1 MNAKLRIVIPASA
14 AVATILLTACAD
26 KPIRVPGGTFVEE
39 PYTGET
45 TTKTHTV
52 ISNGEE
58 ITDTEVIFI
67 DDEVPVGPV
76 EEKQQSGQQGG
87 TAQGGSSAQGGDA
100 SAQQGGTT
108 ELQPVE
114 QDQQQTAKSNAPEG
128 SVEYKVVKGDT
139 LWGIGMV
146 YGVSVARLA
155 EINGIDEKAP
165 LKVGQVLMIP
175 PDAKNAVGKPVEKKQ
190 EKKQET
196 NPATTSTATTTKPA
210 TATKA
215 QPVTKDGETL
225 YVVKSGDN
233 LSMIAYRHH
242 VKLADLVA
250 ANKIDPKAT
259 LRVGQTLVIPA
270 AGAKA
275 ASTTKTATTTTKTD
289 SGTKTATTTKTDS
302 GTKTAATTSATTK
315 TDSGT
320 KTATTTPA
328 TPATTTKGGEG
339 TGGVVEPI
347 GGSMSGSASASTS
360 TPAATTTTK
369 PTASSASSGL
379 ASVSALDDADVISVQ
394 IDSES
399 TLEEVA
405 NIHDRN
411 LEDLIRLNPE
421 FKSGQKIPAGT
432 AVKMPLF

>member
-14 AVATILLTACAD
+14 AVAAILLTACAD

-76 EEKQQSGQQGG
+76 EDKTQAGKQDGASA
-87 TAQGGSSAQGGDA
+87 AQGGSSAQGGDA
-100 SAQQGGTT
+100 SAQQGTT
-108 ELQPVE
+108 TLQPVD
-114 QDQQQTAKSNAPEG
+114 QDQTAKSNAPEG

-196 NPATTSTATTTKPA
+196 KPATTSATTTKPA
-210 TATKA
+210 TTSTATKA

-250 ANKIDPKAT
+250 ANKVDPKAT

-275 ASTTKTATTTTKTD
+275 ATTTTTKP
-289 SGTKTATTTKTDS
+289 ATTTKTEPAS
-302 GTKTAATTSATTK
+302 TTKPATATSTTTKTEPATTKPATTSQ
-315 TDSGT
+315 
-320 KTATTTPA
+320 
-328 TPATTTKGGEG
+328 TKGGEG
-339 TGGVVEPI
+339 SGGVVEPI
-347 GGSMSGSASASTS
+347 GGSSMGGNSGSASASTS
-360 TPAATTTTK
+360 TPAPTTTTAK
-369 PTASSASSGL
+369 PATSSTASSGL

>member
-1 MNAKLRIVIPASA
+1 MNAKFRIVIPASA
-14 AVATILLTACAD
+14 AVAAILLTACAD

-76 EEKQQSGQQGG
+76 EDKTQAGKQDGASA
-87 TAQGGSSAQGGDA
+87 AQGGSSAQGGDA
-100 SAQQGGTT
+100 SAQQGTT
-108 ELQPVE
+108 TLQPVD
-114 QDQQQTAKSNAPEG
+114 QDQTAKSNAPEG

-196 NPATTSTATTTKPA
+196 KPATTSATTTKPA
-210 TATKA
+210 TTSTATKA

-250 ANKIDPKAT
+250 ANKVDPKAT

-275 ASTTKTATTTTKTD
+275 ATTTTTKP
-289 SGTKTATTTKTDS
+289 ATTTKTEPAS
-302 GTKTAATTSATTK
+302 TTKPATATSTTTKTEPATTKPATTSQ
-315 TDSGT
+315 
-320 KTATTTPA
+320 
-328 TPATTTKGGEG
+328 TKGGEG
-339 TGGVVEPI
+339 SGGVVEPI
-347 GGSMSGSASASTS
+347 GGSSMGGNSGSASASTS
-360 TPAATTTTK
+360 TPAPTTTTAK
-369 PTASSASSGL
+369 PATSSTASSGL

>member
-1 MNAKLRIVIPASA
+1 MNAKFRIVIPASA
-14 AVATILLTACAD
+14 AVAAILLTACAD

-76 EEKQQSGQQGG
+76 EDKTQAGKQDGASA
-87 TAQGGSSAQGGDA
+87 AQGGSSAQGGDA
-100 SAQQGGTT
+100 SAQQGTT
-108 ELQPVE
+108 TLQPVD
-114 QDQQQTAKSNAPEG
+114 QDQTAKSNAPEG

-196 NPATTSTATTTKPA
+196 KPEATKPA
-210 TATKA
+210 STSTTKSATTTKA
-215 QPVTKDGETL
+215 QPVAKDGETL

-250 ANKIDPKAT
+250 ANKVDPKAT

-275 ASTTKTATTTTKTD
+275 ATTTTTKP
-289 SGTKTATTTKTDS
+289 ATTTKTEPAS
-302 GTKTAATTSATTK
+302 TTKPATATSTTTKTEPATTKPATTSQ
-315 TDSGT
+315 
-320 KTATTTPA
+320 
-328 TPATTTKGGEG
+328 TKGGEG
-339 TGGVVEPI
+339 SGGVVEPI
-347 GGSMSGSASASTS
+347 GGSSMGGNSGSASASTS
-360 TPAATTTTK
+360 TPAPTTTTAK
-369 PTASSASSGL
+369 PATSSTASSGL

>member
-1 MNAKLRIVIPASA
+1 MNAKFRIVIPASA
-14 AVATILLTACAD
+14 AVAAILLTACAD
-26 KPIRVPGGTFVEE
+26 KPVRVPGGTFVEE

-45 TTKTHTV
+45 ATKTHTV

-100 SAQQGGTT
+100 SAQQGTT
-108 ELQPVE
+108 TLQPVD
-114 QDQQQTAKSNAPEG
+114 QDQTAKSNAPEG

-175 PDAKNAVGKPVEKKQ
+175 PDAKNAVAKPVEKKQ

-196 NPATTSTATTTKPA
+196 KSEATKPA
-210 TATKA
+210 STSTTKSATTTKA
-215 QPVTKDGETL
+215 QPVAKDGETL

-242 VKLADLVA
+242 VKLADLIA
-250 ANKIDPKAT
+250 ANKVDPKAT

-275 ASTTKTATTTTKTD
+275 ASTTKTATT
-289 SGTKTATTTKTDS
+289 
-302 GTKTAATTSATTK
+302 TTK

>member
-1 MNAKLRIVIPASA
+1 MNAKFRIVIPATASA
-14 AVATILLTACAD
+14 AVAAVLLTACAD
-26 KPIRVPGGTFVEE
+26 KPVRVPGGTFVEE

-58 ITDTEVIFI
+58 IVDTEVIFI
-67 DDEVPVGPV
+67 EDEVPVGPV
-76 EEKQQSGQQGG
+76 EDNTQGG
-87 TAQGGSSAQGGDA
+87 AVQGGDSA
-100 SAQQGGTT
+100 AQQGGAT
-108 ELQPVE
+108 LQPVE
-114 QDQQQTAKSNAPEG
+114 QEQTAKSNAPEG

-155 EINGIDEKAP
+155 EINGIDEKST
-165 LKVGQVLMIP
+165 LRVGQVLMIP

-190 EKKQET
+190 ETKPATSTKTET
-196 NPATTSTATTTKPA
+196 KPATTAAKPA

-242 VKLADLVA
+242 VKLADLIA
-250 ANKIDPKAT
+250 ANKVDPKAT

-270 AGAKA
+270 ASKT
-275 ASTTKTATTTTKTD
+275 ASTTTKTATTTTT
-289 SGTKTATTTKTDS
+289 TKTEPASTTKPATTTTKTEPATTTK
-302 GTKTAATTSATTK
+302 
-315 TDSGT
+315 
-320 KTATTTPA
+320 
-328 TPATTTKGGEG
+328 PATTTQPKGGEG

-347 GGSMSGSASASTS
+347 GGSMGGSSASASTS
-360 TPAATTTTK
+360 TPAATTKPATTTTV
-369 PTASSASSGL
+369 P
-379 ASVSALDDADVISVQ
+379 ALDPVSSLSDADVISVQ

-411 LEDLIRLNPE
+411 IEDLIRLNPE

>member
-1 MNAKLRIVIPASA
+1 MNAKFRIVIPASA
-14 AVATILLTACAD
+14 AVAAILLTACAD

-52 ISNGEE
+52 VSNGEE

-76 EEKQQSGQQGG
+76 EEKQQAGQQSGAS
-87 TAQGGSSAQGGDA
+87 AQGGAVQGGDA

-108 ELQPVE
+108 TLQPV
-114 QDQQQTAKSNAPEG
+114 DQEQTAKSNAPEG

-175 PDAKNAVGKPVEKKQ
+175 PDARNAVGKPVEKKQ

-196 NPATTSTATTTKPA
+196 KSEVKPATTTKPA

-215 QPVTKDGETL
+215 QPVAKDGETL

-242 VKLADLVA
+242 VKLADLIA
-250 ANKIDPKAT
+250 ANKVDPKAT

-275 ASTTKTATTTTKTD
+275 ATTSTTTTTKPA
-289 SGTKTATTTKTDS
+289 TATTTKTEPAS
-302 GTKTAATTSATTK
+302 TTKPATAATTTKTEPATTK
-315 TDSGT
+315 PA
-320 KTATTTPA
+320 TATTA
-328 TPATTTKGGEG
+328 TQTKGGEG

-347 GGSMSGSASASTS
+347 GGSMSGSGSASASTTTT

-369 PTASSASSGL
+369 PASSSASSGL

>member
-1 MNAKLRIVIPASA
+1 MKATIRIVTPAA
-14 AVATILLTACAD
+14 ATAAAALLLTACAD
-26 KPIRVPGGTFVEE
+26 KPVRIPGGAFVEE
-39 PYTGET
+39 PYQGET
-45 TTKTHTV
+45 VTRTQTQT
-52 ISNGEE
+52 IPSNGSDTIETE
-58 ITDTEVIFI
+58 IIYIDTD
-67 DDEVPVGPV
+67 VPVGPV
-76 EEKQQSGQQGG
+76 EDDSQGDLAG
-87 TAQGGSSAQGGDA
+87 LQGGD
-100 SAQQGGTT
+100 QQ
-108 ELQPVE
+108 LQPVE
-114 QDQQQTAKSNAPEG
+114 HQPETKSNVPEG

-155 EINGIDEKAP
+155 EINGIDEKST
-165 LKVGQVLMIP
+165 LRVGQVLMIP

-190 EKKQET
+190 ETKPATSTKTET
-196 NPATTSTATTTKPA
+196 KPATTAAKPA

-242 VKLADLVA
+242 VKLADLIA
-250 ANKIDPKAT
+250 ANKVDPKAT

-270 AGAKA
+270 ASKT
-275 ASTTKTATTTTKTD
+275 ASTTTKTATTTTT
-289 SGTKTATTTKTDS
+289 TKTEPASTTKPATTTTTTKTEPATTTK
-302 GTKTAATTSATTK
+302 
-315 TDSGT
+315 
-320 KTATTTPA
+320 
-328 TPATTTKGGEG
+328 PATTTQPKGGEG

-347 GGSMSGSASASTS
+347 GGSMGGSSASTSTS
-360 TPAATTTTK
+360 TPAATTKPATTTTV
-369 PTASSASSGL
+369 P
-379 ASVSALDDADVISVQ
+379 ALDPVSSLSDADVISVQ

-411 LEDLIRLNPE
+411 IEDLIRLNPE

>member
-1 MNAKLRIVIPASA
+1 MNAKFRIVIPASA
-14 AVATILLTACAD
+14 AVAAILLTACAD

-45 TTKTHTV
+45 TTKPHTV

-76 EEKQQSGQQGG
+76 EDKTQAGKQDGASA
-87 TAQGGSSAQGGDA
+87 AQGGSSAQGGDA
-100 SAQQGGTT
+100 SAQQGTT
-108 ELQPVE
+108 TLQPVD
-114 QDQQQTAKSNAPEG
+114 QDQTAKSNAPEG

-196 NPATTSTATTTKPA
+196 KPATTSATTTKPA
-210 TATKA
+210 TTSTATKA

-250 ANKIDPKAT
+250 ANKVDPKAT

-275 ASTTKTATTTTKTD
+275 ATTTTTKP
-289 SGTKTATTTKTDS
+289 ATTTKTEPAS
-302 GTKTAATTSATTK
+302 TTKPATATSTTTKTEPATTKPATTSQ
-315 TDSGT
+315 
-320 KTATTTPA
+320 
-328 TPATTTKGGEG
+328 TKGGEG
-339 TGGVVEPI
+339 SGGVVEPI
-347 GGSMSGSASASTS
+347 GGSSMGGNSGSASASTS
-360 TPAATTTTK
+360 TPAPTTTTAK
-369 PTASSASSGL
+369 PATSSTASSGL

>member
-1 MNAKLRIVIPASA
+1 M
-14 AVATILLTACAD
+14 
-26 KPIRVPGGTFVEE
+26 
-39 PYTGET
+39 
-45 TTKTHTV
+45 
-52 ISNGEE
+52 
-58 ITDTEVIFI
+58 
-67 DDEVPVGPV
+67 
-76 EEKQQSGQQGG
+76 
-87 TAQGGSSAQGGDA
+87 
-100 SAQQGGTT
+100 
-108 ELQPVE
+108 
-114 QDQQQTAKSNAPEG
+114 
-128 SVEYKVVKGDT
+128 
-139 LWGIGMV
+139 
-146 YGVSVARLA
+146 
-155 EINGIDEKAP
+155 
-165 LKVGQVLMIP
+165 
-175 PDAKNAVGKPVEKKQ
+175 
-190 EKKQET
+190 
-196 NPATTSTATTTKPA
+196 

-215 QPVTKDGETL
+215 QPVAKEGESL

-275 ASTTKTATTTTKTD
+275 ATTSTTTTTKPATTTTTTKTEPA
-289 SGTKTATTTKTDS
+289 STTKPATATATTTKTEP
-302 GTKTAATTSATTK
+302 ATTK
-315 TDSGT
+315 PA
-320 KTATTTPA
+320 TATQTQ
-328 TPATTTKGGEG
+328 TKGGEG

-347 GGSMSGSASASTS
+347 GGSMGGNSGSASTSAS
-360 TPAATTTTK
+360 TPATTTK
-369 PTASSASSGL
+369 PASTTTLPALDPVSGL
-379 ASVSALDDADVISVQ
+379 SDADVISVQ

>member
-1 MNAKLRIVIPASA
+1 MNAKFRIVIPASA
-14 AVATILLTACAD
+14 AVAAILLTACAD

-76 EEKQQSGQQGG
+76 EDKTQAGKQDGASA
-87 TAQGGSSAQGGDA
+87 AQGGSSAQSGDA
-100 SAQQGGTT
+100 SAQQGTT
-108 ELQPVE
+108 TLQPVD
-114 QDQQQTAKSNAPEG
+114 QDQTAKSNAPEG

-196 NPATTSTATTTKPA
+196 KPATTSATTTKPA
-210 TATKA
+210 TTSTATKA

-250 ANKIDPKAT
+250 ANKVDPKAT

-275 ASTTKTATTTTKTD
+275 ATTTTTKP
-289 SGTKTATTTKTDS
+289 ATTTKTEPAS
-302 GTKTAATTSATTK
+302 TTKPATATSTTTKTEPATTKPATTSQ
-315 TDSGT
+315 
-320 KTATTTPA
+320 
-328 TPATTTKGGEG
+328 TKGGEG
-339 TGGVVEPI
+339 SGGVVEPI
-347 GGSMSGSASASTS
+347 GGSSMGGNSGSASASTS
-360 TPAATTTTK
+360 TPAPTTTTAK
-369 PTASSASSGL
+369 PATSSTASSGL

>member
-1 MNAKLRIVIPASA
+1 MNAKFRIVIPASA
-14 AVATILLTACAD
+14 AVAAILLTACAD

-76 EEKQQSGQQGG
+76 EDKTQAGKQDGASA
-87 TAQGGSSAQGGDA
+87 AQGGSSAQGGDA
-100 SAQQGGTT
+100 SAQQGTT
-108 ELQPVE
+108 TLQPVD
-114 QDQQQTAKSNAPEG
+114 QDQTAKSNAPEG

-196 NPATTSTATTTKPA
+196 KPATTSATTTTKPA

-215 QPVTKDGETL
+215 QPVAKDGETL

-250 ANKIDPKAT
+250 ANKVDPKAT

-275 ASTTKTATTTTKTD
+275 ATTTTTKP
-289 SGTKTATTTKTDS
+289 ATTTKTEPAS
-302 GTKTAATTSATTK
+302 TTKTEPATTKPATTSQ
-315 TDSGT
+315 
-320 KTATTTPA
+320 
-328 TPATTTKGGEG
+328 TKGGEG
-339 TGGVVEPI
+339 SGGVVEPI
-347 GGSMSGSASASTS
+347 GGSSMGGNSGSASASTS
-360 TPAATTTTK
+360 TPAT
-369 PTASSASSGL
+369 SSTASSGL

>member
-1 MNAKLRIVIPASA
+1 MKATFRIVTPAAASA
-14 AVATILLTACAD
+14 VAVLLLTGCAD
-26 KPIRVPGGTFVEE
+26 KPIRVPGGTFAEE

-45 TTKTHTV
+45 TTKPHTV

-76 EEKQQSGQQGG
+76 EDKSQAGQQDGG
-87 TAQGGSSAQGGDA
+87 A
-100 SAQQGGTT
+100 STQQGGTT
-108 ELQPVE
+108 TLQPVE
-114 QDQQQTAKSNAPEG
+114 QDQQQAAKSNAPEG

-155 EINGIDEKAP
+155 EINGIDEKTP
-165 LKVGQVLMIP
+165 LKIGQVLMIP

-196 NPATTSTATTTKPA
+196 KPATTTTKTDSAATAKPSTTTK
-210 TATKA
+210 T
-215 QPVTKDGETL
+215 QPVAKEGESL

-250 ANKIDPKAT
+250 ANKVDPKAT

-275 ASTTKTATTTTKTD
+275 ATTSTTTTTKPATATTTKTEPAATTKPASTTTTTKTD
-289 SGTKTATTTKTDS
+289 S
-302 GTKTAATTSATTK
+302 AATTKPAATTQ
-315 TDSGT
+315 
-320 KTATTTPA
+320 
-328 TPATTTKGGEG
+328 TKGGEG

-347 GGSMSGSASASTS
+347 GGSSMGGGSGSASASTS
-360 TPAATTTTK
+360 APATTTK
-369 PTASSASSGL
+369 PATTTSSASALDPVSGL
-379 ASVSALDDADVISVQ
+379 SDADVISVQ